1 MGGSLAKAVKR
12 YGIAEKVYG
21 FTNSEKNKKDILE
34 LNLVDEIVDLETLK
48 KVSDVIILSIPVD
61 AIIAMFPSF
70 LDIDEKTTIID
81 MGSTKEYIVKNIPS
95 KIRKNFIAA
104 HPMTGTEK
112 NGPKA
117 AIDNLYEGKT
127 VVLCDLE
134 DNANMHVNKAFKIF
148 QEIGMRIVVM
158 NSHEHDVNACY
169 ISHLPHLISF
179 SLANTVMSHQN
190 PKEIIALA
198 AGGFKDMSRIAKSSP
213 RMWGDIFKQ
222 NRENML
228 ESIKSFEDQM
238 NEAKKMIEEER
249 KEKEKKLMFA
259 NIVSLHVKLVLQCVA
274 TLATQILEILVLGV
288 KKQILWK
295 KSSLFCL
302 QDKTLLFSTFLISLK
317 LSK

>member
-1 MGGSLAKAVKR
+1 MNIGIIGLGLMGGSLAKAVRR
-12 YGIAEKVYG
+12 YGISKKVYG
-21 FTNSEKNKKDILE
+21 FTNSEKSKKEIEE
-34 LNLVDEIVDLETLK
+34 LGLVDEIVDLETLK

-61 AIIAMFPSF
+61 AIIAMFPNF
-70 LDIDEKTTIID
+70 LDINEKTTIID
-81 MGSTKEYIVKNIPS
+81 MGSTKEYIVKNIPPQ
-95 KIRKNFIAA
+95 IRKNFIAA

-134 DNANMHVNKAFKIF
+134 DNANFHVNKAFKIF

-249 KEKEKKLMFA
+249 YEDLENWMKKA
-259 NIVSLHVKLVLQCVA
+259 NSLH
-274 TLATQILEILVLGV
+274 EIL
-288 KKQILWK
+288 
-295 KSSLFCL
+295 
-302 QDKTLLFSTFLISLK
+302 
-317 LSK
+317 

>member
-1 MGGSLAKAVKR
+1 MNIGIIGLGLMGGSLAKAVKR
-12 YGIAEKVYG
+12 YGISKKVYG
-21 FTNSEKNKKDILE
+21 FTNSEKNKKEIEE
-34 LNLVDEIVDLETLK
+34 LGLVDELVDLETLK

-61 AIIAMFPSF
+61 AIISMFPNF
-70 LDIDEKTTIID
+70 LDINEKTTIID

-169 ISHLPHLISF
+169 ISHSPHLISF
-179 SLANTVMSHQN
+179 SLAKTVMSHQN

-249 KEKEKKLMFA
+249 YEDLENWMKKA
-259 NIVSLHVKLVLQCVA
+259 NSLH
-274 TLATQILEILVLGV
+274 EIL
-288 KKQILWK
+288 
-295 KSSLFCL
+295 
-302 QDKTLLFSTFLISLK
+302 
-317 LSK
+317 

>member
-1 MGGSLAKAVKR
+1 MNIGIIGLGLMGGSLAKAVKR
-12 YGIAEKVYG
+12 YGISKKVYG
-21 FTNSEKNKKDILE
+21 FTNSEKNKKEIEE
-34 LNLVDEIVDLETLK
+34 LGLVDELVDLETLK

-61 AIIAMFPSF
+61 AIISMFPNF
-70 LDIDEKTTIID
+70 LDINEKTTIID

-95 KIRKNFIAA
+95 KIRKNFVAA

-134 DNANMHVNKAFKIF
+134 DNENMHVNKAFKIF

-179 SLANTVMSHQN
+179 GLANTVMSHQN

-249 KEKEKKLMFA
+249 YEDLENWMKKA
-259 NIVSLHVKLVLQCVA
+259 NSLH
-274 TLATQILEILVLGV
+274 EIL
-288 KKQILWK
+288 
-295 KSSLFCL
+295 
-302 QDKTLLFSTFLISLK
+302 
-317 LSK
+317 

>member
-1 MGGSLAKAVKR
+1 MNIGIIGLGLMGGSLAKAVKR
-12 YGIAEKVYG
+12 YGISKKVYG
-21 FTNSEKNKKDILE
+21 FTNSEKNKKEIEE
-34 LNLVDEIVDLETLK
+34 LGLVDELVDLETLK

-61 AIIAMFPSF
+61 AIISMFPNF
-70 LDIDEKTTIID
+70 LDINEKTTIID
-81 MGSTKEYIVKNIPS
+81 MGSTKEYIVKNIPT
-95 KIRKNFIAA
+95 KIRKNFVAA

-127 VVLCDLE
+127 VVLCVLE
-134 DNANMHVNKAFKIF
+134 DNANIHVNKAFKIF

-179 SLANTVMSHQN
+179 GLANTVMSHQN

-222 NRENML
+222 NRQNML

-249 KEKEKKLMFA
+249 YEDLENWMKKA
-259 NIVSLHVKLVLQCVA
+259 NSLH
-274 TLATQILEILVLGV
+274 EIL
-288 KKQILWK
+288 
-295 KSSLFCL
+295 
-302 QDKTLLFSTFLISLK
+302 
-317 LSK
+317 

>member
-1 MGGSLAKAVKR
+1 MNIGIIGLGLMGGSLAKAVKR
-12 YGIAEKVYG
+12 YGISKKVYG
-21 FTNSEKNKKDILE
+21 FTNSEKNKKEIEE
-34 LNLVDEIVDLETLK
+34 LGLVDELVDLETLK

-61 AIIAMFPSF
+61 AIISMFPNF
-70 LDIDEKTTIID
+70 LDINEKTTIID
-81 MGSTKEYIVKNIPS
+81 IGSTKEYIVKNIPT
-95 KIRKNFIAA
+95 KIRKNFVAA

-134 DNANMHVNKAFKIF
+134 DNENMHVNKAFKIF

-179 SLANTVMSHQN
+179 GLANTVMSHQN

-249 KEKEKKLMFA
+249 YEDLENWMKKA
-259 NIVSLHVKLVLQCVA
+259 NSLH
-274 TLATQILEILVLGV
+274 EIL
-288 KKQILWK
+288 
-295 KSSLFCL
+295 
-302 QDKTLLFSTFLISLK
+302 
-317 LSK
+317 

>member
-1 MGGSLAKAVKR
+1 MNIGIIGLGLMGGSLAKAVKR
-12 YGIAEKVYG
+12 YGISKKVYG
-21 FTNSEKNKKDILE
+21 FTNSEKNKKEIEE
-34 LNLVDEIVDLETLK
+34 LGLVDELVDLETLK

-61 AIIAMFPSF
+61 AIISMFPNF
-70 LDIDEKTTIID
+70 LDIDDKTTIID
-81 MGSTKEYIVKNIPS
+81 MGSTKEYIVKNIPT
-95 KIRKNFIAA
+95 KIRKNFVAA

-134 DNANMHVNKAFKIF
+134 DNENMHVNKAFKIF

-179 SLANTVMSHQN
+179 GLANTVMSHQN

-249 KEKEKKLMFA
+249 YEDLENWMKKA
-259 NIVSLHVKLVLQCVA
+259 NSLH
-274 TLATQILEILVLGV
+274 EIL
-288 KKQILWK
+288 
-295 KSSLFCL
+295 
-302 QDKTLLFSTFLISLK
+302 
-317 LSK
+317 

>member
-1 MGGSLAKAVKR
+1 MNIGIIGLGLMGGSLAKAVKR
-12 YGIAEKVYG
+12 YGISKKVYG
-21 FTNSEKNKKDILE
+21 FTNSEKNKKEIEE
-34 LNLVDEIVDLETLK
+34 LGLVDELVDLETLK

-61 AIIAMFPSF
+61 AIISMFPNF
-70 LDIDEKTTIID
+70 LDINEKTTIID

-134 DNANMHVNKAFKIF
+134 DNENIHVNKAFKIF

-249 KEKEKKLMFA
+249 YEELENWMKKA
-259 NIVSLHVKLVLQCVA
+259 NSLH
-274 TLATQILEILVLGV
+274 EIL
-288 KKQILWK
+288 
-295 KSSLFCL
+295 
-302 QDKTLLFSTFLISLK
+302 
-317 LSK
+317 

>member
-1 MGGSLAKAVKR
+1 MNIGIIGLGLMGGSLAKAVKR
-12 YGIAEKVYG
+12 YGISKKVYG
-21 FTNSEKNKKDILE
+21 FTNSEKNAKEIEE
-34 LNLVDEIVDLETLK
+34 LGLVDELVDLETLK

-61 AIIAMFPSF
+61 AIISMFPNF
-70 LDIDEKTTIID
+70 LDIGEKTTIID
-81 MGSTKEYIVKNIPS
+81 MGSTKEYIVKNIPP

-238 NEAKKMIEEER
+238 NEAKKMIEDER
-249 KEKEKKLMFA
+249 YEDLENWMKKA
-259 NIVSLHVKLVLQCVA
+259 NSLH
-274 TLATQILEILVLGV
+274 EIL
-288 KKQILWK
+288 
-295 KSSLFCL
+295 
-302 QDKTLLFSTFLISLK
+302 
-317 LSK
+317 

>member
-1 MGGSLAKAVKR
+1 MNIGIIGLGLMGGSLAKAVKR
-12 YGIAEKVYG
+12 YGISKKVYG
-21 FTNSEKNKKDILE
+21 FTNSEKNKKEIEE
-34 LNLVDEIVDLETLK
+34 LGLVDELVDLETLK

-61 AIIAMFPSF
+61 AIISMFPNF
-70 LDIDEKTTIID
+70 LDINEKTTIID
-81 MGSTKEYIVKNIPS
+81 MGSTKEYIVKNIPT
-95 KIRKNFIAA
+95 KIRKNFVAA

-134 DNANMHVNKAFKIF
+134 DNENMHVNKAFKIF

-179 SLANTVMSHQN
+179 GLANTVMSHQN

-198 AGGFKDMSRIAKSSP
+198 AGGFKDMSRIAKSCP

-249 KEKEKKLMFA
+249 YEDLENWMKKA
-259 NIVSLHVKLVLQCVA
+259 NSLH
-274 TLATQILEILVLGV
+274 EIL
-288 KKQILWK
+288 
-295 KSSLFCL
+295 
-302 QDKTLLFSTFLISLK
+302 
-317 LSK
+317 

>member
-1 MGGSLAKAVKR
+1 MNIGIIGLGLMGGSLAKAVKR
-12 YGIAEKVYG
+12 YGISKKVYG
-21 FTNSEKNKKDILE
+21 FTNSEKNKKEIEE
-34 LNLVDEIVDLETLK
+34 LGLVDELVDLETLK

-61 AIIAMFPSF
+61 AIISMFPNF
-70 LDIDEKTTIID
+70 LDINEKTTIID
-81 MGSTKEYIVKNIPS
+81 MGSTKEYIVKNIPT
-95 KIRKNFIAA
+95 KIRKNFVAA

-222 NRENML
+222 NRQNML

-238 NEAKKMIEEER
+238 NEAKKMIEDERYEEL
-249 KEKEKKLMFA
+249 EDWMKKA
-259 NIVSLHVKLVLQCVA
+259 NSLH
-274 TLATQILEILVLGV
+274 EIL
-288 KKQILWK
+288 
-295 KSSLFCL
+295 
-302 QDKTLLFSTFLISLK
+302 
-317 LSK
+317 

>member
-1 MGGSLAKAVKR
+1 MNIGIIGLGLMGGSLAKAVKR
-12 YGIAEKVYG
+12 YGISKKVYG
-21 FTNSEKNKKDILE
+21 FTNSEKNKKEIEE
-34 LNLVDEIVDLETLK
+34 LGLVDELVDLETLK

-61 AIIAMFPSF
+61 AIISMFPNF
-70 LDIDEKTTIID
+70 LDINEKTTIID
-81 MGSTKEYIVKNIPS
+81 MGSTKEYIVKNIPP

-228 ESIKSFEDQM
+228 ESIKSFEEQM

-249 KEKEKKLMFA
+249 YEELENWMKKA
-259 NIVSLHVKLVLQCVA
+259 NSLH
-274 TLATQILEILVLGV
+274 EIL
-288 KKQILWK
+288 
-295 KSSLFCL
+295 
-302 QDKTLLFSTFLISLK
+302 
-317 LSK
+317 

>member
-1 MGGSLAKAVKR
+1 MNIGIIGLGLMGGSLAKAVKR
-12 YGIAEKVYG
+12 YGISKKVYG
-21 FTNSEKNKKDILE
+21 FTNSEKNVKEIEE
-34 LNLVDEIVDLETLK
+34 LGLVDELVDLETLK

-61 AIIAMFPSF
+61 AIISMFPNF
-70 LDIDEKTTIID
+70 LDINEKTTIID
-81 MGSTKEYIVKNIPS
+81 MGSTKEYIVKNIPP

-249 KEKEKKLMFA
+249 YEDLENWMKKA
-259 NIVSLHVKLVLQCVA
+259 NSLH
-274 TLATQILEILVLGV
+274 EIL
-288 KKQILWK
+288 
-295 KSSLFCL
+295 
-302 QDKTLLFSTFLISLK
+302 
-317 LSK
+317 

>member
-1 MGGSLAKAVKR
+1 MNIGIIGLGLMGGSLAKAVKR
-12 YGIAEKVYG
+12 YGISKKVYG
-21 FTNSEKNKKDILE
+21 FTNSEKNKKEIEE
-34 LNLVDEIVDLETLK
+34 LGLVDELVDLETLK

-61 AIIAMFPSF
+61 AIISMFPNF
-70 LDIDEKTTIID
+70 LDINEKTTIID
-81 MGSTKEYIVKNIPS
+81 MGSTKEYIVKNIPT
-95 KIRKNFIAA
+95 KIRKNFVAA

-134 DNANMHVNKAFKIF
+134 DNENMHVNKAFKIF

-179 SLANTVMSHQN
+179 GLANTVMSHQN

-222 NRENML
+222 NRQNML

-249 KEKEKKLMFA
+249 YEDLENWMKKA
-259 NIVSLHVKLVLQCVA
+259 NSLH
-274 TLATQILEILVLGV
+274 EIL
-288 KKQILWK
+288 
-295 KSSLFCL
+295 
-302 QDKTLLFSTFLISLK
+302 
-317 LSK
+317 

>member
-1 MGGSLAKAVKR
+1 MNIGIIGLGLMGGSLAKAVKR
-12 YGIAEKVYG
+12 YGISEKVYG
-21 FTNSEKNKKDILE
+21 FTNSEKNKKEIEE
-34 LNLVDEIVDLETLK
+34 LGLVDELVDLETLK

-61 AIIAMFPSF
+61 AIISMFPNF
-70 LDIDEKTTIID
+70 LDIGEKTTIID

-222 NRENML
+222 NKKNL
-228 ESIKSFEDQM
+228 LDSIDLFESQLQ
-238 NEAKKMIEEER
+238 NARKMVEEENYEDL
-249 KEKEKKLMFA
+249 EKWMKKA
-259 NIVSLHVKLVLQCVA
+259 NTLH
-274 TLATQILEILVLGV
+274 EIL
-288 KKQILWK
+288 
-295 KSSLFCL
+295 
-302 QDKTLLFSTFLISLK
+302 
-317 LSK
+317 

>member
-1 MGGSLAKAVKR
+1 MNIGIIGLGLMGGSLAKAVRR
-12 YGIAEKVYG
+12 YGISKKVYG
-21 FTNSEKNKKDILE
+21 FTNSEKSKKEIEE
-34 LNLVDEIVDLETLK
+34 LGLVDELVDLETLK

-61 AIIAMFPSF
+61 AIIAMFPNF

-81 MGSTKEYIVKNIPS
+81 MGSTKEYIVKNIPPQ
-95 KIRKNFIAA
+95 IRKNFIAA

-134 DNANMHVNKAFKIF
+134 DNANFHVNKAFKIF

-179 SLANTVMSHQN
+179 SLANTVMSYQN

-238 NEAKKMIEEER
+238 NEAKKMIEDER
-249 KEKEKKLMFA
+249 YDELEDWMKKA
-259 NIVSLHVKLVLQCVA
+259 NSLH
-274 TLATQILEILVLGV
+274 EIL
-288 KKQILWK
+288 
-295 KSSLFCL
+295 
-302 QDKTLLFSTFLISLK
+302 
-317 LSK
+317 

>member
-1 MGGSLAKAVKR
+1 MNIGIIGLGLMGGSLAKAVKR
-12 YGIAEKVYG
+12 YGISKKVYG
-21 FTNSEKNKKDILE
+21 FTNSEKNKKEIEE
-34 LNLVDEIVDLETLK
+34 LGLVDGLVDLETLK

-61 AIIAMFPSF
+61 AIISMFPNF
-70 LDIDEKTTIID
+70 LDINEKTTIID
-81 MGSTKEYIVKNIPS
+81 MGSTKEYIVKNIPP

-179 SLANTVMSHQN
+179 GLANTVMSHQN

-249 KEKEKKLMFA
+249 YEDLENWMKKA
-259 NIVSLHVKLVLQCVA
+259 NSLH
-274 TLATQILEILVLGV
+274 EIL
-288 KKQILWK
+288 
-295 KSSLFCL
+295 
-302 QDKTLLFSTFLISLK
+302 
-317 LSK
+317 

>member
-1 MGGSLAKAVKR
+1 MNIGIIGLGLMGGSLAKAVKR
-12 YGIAEKVYG
+12 YGISKKVYG
-21 FTNSEKNKKDILE
+21 FTNSEKNKKEIEE
-34 LNLVDEIVDLETLK
+34 LGLVDELVDLETLK

-61 AIIAMFPSF
+61 AIISMFPNF
-70 LDIDEKTTIID
+70 LAINEKTTIID
-81 MGSTKEYIVKNIPS
+81 MGSTKEYIVKNIPP

-249 KEKEKKLMFA
+249 YEDLENWMKKA
-259 NIVSLHVKLVLQCVA
+259 NSLH
-274 TLATQILEILVLGV
+274 EIL
-288 KKQILWK
+288 
-295 KSSLFCL
+295 
-302 QDKTLLFSTFLISLK
+302 
-317 LSK
+317 

>member
-1 MGGSLAKAVKR
+1 MNIGIIGLGLMGGSLAKAVKR
-12 YGIAEKVYG
+12 YGISKKVYG
-21 FTNSEKNKKDILE
+21 FTNSEKNKKEIEE
-34 LNLVDEIVDLETLK
+34 LGLVDDLVDLETLK

-61 AIIAMFPSF
+61 AIISMFPNF
-70 LDIDEKTTIID
+70 LDINDKTTIID
-81 MGSTKEYIVKNIPS
+81 MGSTKEYIVKNIPP

-238 NEAKKMIEEER
+238 NEAKKMIEDER
-249 KEKEKKLMFA
+249 YEDLENWMKKA
-259 NIVSLHVKLVLQCVA
+259 NSLH
-274 TLATQILEILVLGV
+274 EIL
-288 KKQILWK
+288 
-295 KSSLFCL
+295 
-302 QDKTLLFSTFLISLK
+302 
-317 LSK
+317 

>member
-1 MGGSLAKAVKR
+1 MNIGIIGLGLMGGSLAKAVKR
-12 YGIAEKVYG
+12 YGISKKVYG
-21 FTNSEKNKKDILE
+21 FTNSEKNKKEIEE
-34 LNLVDEIVDLETLK
+34 LGLVDELVDLETLK

-61 AIIAMFPSF
+61 AIISMFPNF
-70 LDIDEKTTIID
+70 LDINEKTTIID
-81 MGSTKEYIVKNIPS
+81 MGSTKEYIVKNIPT

-249 KEKEKKLMFA
+249 YEDLENWMKKA
-259 NIVSLHVKLVLQCVA
+259 NSLH
-274 TLATQILEILVLGV
+274 EIL
-288 KKQILWK
+288 
-295 KSSLFCL
+295 
-302 QDKTLLFSTFLISLK
+302 
-317 LSK
+317 

>member
-1 MGGSLAKAVKR
+1 MNIGIIGLGLMGGSLAKAVKR
-12 YGIAEKVYG
+12 YGISKKVYG
-21 FTNSEKNKKDILE
+21 FTNSEKNKKEIEE
-34 LNLVDEIVDLETLK
+34 LGLVDELVDLETLK

-61 AIIAMFPSF
+61 AIISMFPNF
-70 LDIDEKTTIID
+70 LDINEKTTIID

-95 KIRKNFIAA
+95 KIRKNFVAA

-179 SLANTVMSHQN
+179 GLANTVMSHQN

-238 NEAKKMIEEER
+238 NEAKKMIEDERYEEL
-249 KEKEKKLMFA
+249 EDWMKKA
-259 NIVSLHVKLVLQCVA
+259 NSLH
-274 TLATQILEILVLGV
+274 EIL
-288 KKQILWK
+288 
-295 KSSLFCL
+295 
-302 QDKTLLFSTFLISLK
+302 
-317 LSK
+317 

>member
-1 MGGSLAKAVKR
+1 MNIGIIGLGLMGGSLAKAVKR
-12 YGIAEKVYG
+12 YGISKKVYG
-21 FTNSEKNKKDILE
+21 FTNSEKNAKEIEE
-34 LNLVDEIVDLETLK
+34 LGLVDELVDLETLK

-61 AIIAMFPSF
+61 AIISMFPNF
-70 LDIDEKTTIID
+70 LDINEKTTIID
-81 MGSTKEYIVKNIPS
+81 MGSTKEYIVKNIPT
-95 KIRKNFIAA
+95 KIRKNFVAA

-179 SLANTVMSHQN
+179 GLANTVMSHQN

-222 NRENML
+222 NRQNML

-238 NEAKKMIEEER
+238 NEAKKMIEDERYEEL
-249 KEKEKKLMFA
+249 EDWMKKA
-259 NIVSLHVKLVLQCVA
+259 NSLH
-274 TLATQILEILVLGV
+274 EIL
-288 KKQILWK
+288 
-295 KSSLFCL
+295 
-302 QDKTLLFSTFLISLK
+302 
-317 LSK
+317 

>member
-1 MGGSLAKAVKR
+1 MNIGIIGLGLMGGSLAKAVKR
-12 YGIAEKVYG
+12 YGISKKVYG
-21 FTNSEKNKKDILE
+21 FTNSEKNKKEIEE
-34 LNLVDEIVDLETLK
+34 LGLVDELVDLETLK

-61 AIIAMFPSF
+61 AIISMFPNF
-70 LDIDEKTTIID
+70 LDIDDKTTIID
-81 MGSTKEYIVKNIPS
+81 MGSTKEYIVKNIPT
-95 KIRKNFIAA
+95 KIRKNFVAA

-228 ESIKSFEDQM
+228 ESIKSFEEQM

-249 KEKEKKLMFA
+249 YEDLENWMKKA
-259 NIVSLHVKLVLQCVA
+259 NSLH
-274 TLATQILEILVLGV
+274 EIL
-288 KKQILWK
+288 
-295 KSSLFCL
+295 
-302 QDKTLLFSTFLISLK
+302 
-317 LSK
+317 